1 MAKAPIKSVPAVTHA
16 AGLAARAVAR
26 LEANAAA
33 IHAGATDKRG
43 FQAVS
48 SKEGFSALIRHGKT
62 VIEIEGDSFAIRQ
75 TGE

>member
-1 MAKAPIKSVPAVTHA
+1 MAKSLTKQSVPAVTQA

-33 IHAGATDKRG
+33 VHAGATETRG

-48 SKEGFSALIRHGKT
+48 SKDGFTALIRHGKT
-62 VIEIEGDSFAIRQ
+62 VIEISGDDFAVRQ
-75 TGE
+75 ID

>member
-1 MAKAPIKSVPAVTHA
+1 MAKDNKIKSVPAVREA
-16 AGLAARAVAR
+16 LGLAARAVAR

-48 SKEGFSALIRHGKT
+48 SKDGFTALIRHGKT
-62 VIEIEGDSFAIRQ
+62 VIEISNDDFAVRQ
-75 TGE
+75 ID